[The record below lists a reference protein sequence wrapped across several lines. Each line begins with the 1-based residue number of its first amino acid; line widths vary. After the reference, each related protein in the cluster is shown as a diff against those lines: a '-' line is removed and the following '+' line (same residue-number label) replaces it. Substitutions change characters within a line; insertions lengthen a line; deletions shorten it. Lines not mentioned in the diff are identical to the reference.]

1 MGRKSMRPSMS
12 PVAKVSRMMP
22 AHADRCFDY
31 VHIVATD
38 RIALEARFEL
48 LFRAL
53 KPDGMLWIS

>member
-1 MGRKSMRPSMS
+1 
-12 PVAKVSRMMP
+12 MMP

-31 VHIVATD
+31 VHMVATD

-53 KPDGMLWIS
+53 KPDCMLWIS